1 MISVKQVEVCLTDV
15 LMIALGVYY
24 NQALQ
29 VTNIG
34 HTEAINREPNEFVKL
49 KWASF
54 KRLLSNLF

>member
-1 MISVKQVEVCLTDV
+1 MISVKQVEVCITDV

-49 KWASF
+49 K
-54 KRLLSNLF
+54 